1 MECNKDEALRAKN
14 LAQNKMMNN
23 DFQGARK
30 FALKAKKLFPQLDNL
45 SQMLAVC
52 DVHCAAKTNINGASK
67 DLYGILQLQTLA
79 DLPTIKKQYRKLA
92 LVLHPDKN
100 QFPGAESAFKLIG
113 EAHIILSD
121 NAKRSLYDYNYRQPA
136 VLNPQTSQF
145 WTICIFCMKKDQYNR
160 DLVNKS
166 IRCSN
171 CSKVFTAID
180 IGAWKPTHSAHAGM
194 QNVNR
199 GMNTSFQQEKA
210 KADPQRAEP
219 SFSRSANQPPQY
231 TKTEENGD
239 AETKGGKEECSTRS
253 RKRSRVSNGDE
264 VVADCSPKTRSKDK
278 QKEAPTD
285 ANLKEEE
292 DDDSEFEDDSKP
304 PVYVDV
310 PDLEFSNFDKD
321 KEEDCFAADQIWAVY
336 DTIDSMPRF
345 YAQIRKVYSSGF
357 RLRITWL
364 EADPENDLERGWAEE
379 GLPVAC
385 GRFKR
390 GATEETNDRLMFS
403 HQMAVEKGRKRF
415 SFVVYP
421 KRGEIWALFKDWDII
436 KWVCDSKSQMK
447 YNFEI
452 VEILS
457 DFDDYDGVV
466 VGYMVKVKGFVSLF
480 QKAEVDECRIPP
492 SDLFRFSHNIPSLKL
507 TGKERANVPVGS
519 FELDTAS
526 IPDDLNQF
534 ESTSD
539 TATSARGDGLD
550 ESKLVIHDFSLDK
563 QNLVFKLGQ
572 IWALGRSEN
581 TNLKCYAQIKKIES
595 GPLRLHVDLL
605 ELCSDPVRP
614 YACGIYKAASTDGRK
629 ILHQDSF
636 LYPVKAEI
644 NGKTRFNIYP
654 TKNEIWV
661 LCKQNDADAVD
672 DGGDCDIVE
681 VIENNGD
688 VIKVLFLT
696 HVCGYKSVF
705 KGGDRVVEVT
715 IAESDR
721 FLYRVPAVCLTDEQ
735 DGRLRG
741 FWELDVAEFPGNSL
755 FVHMYSQ
762 NIRVDL

>member
-1 MECNKDEALRAKN
+1 
-14 LAQNKMMNN
+14 
-23 DFQGARK
+23 
-30 FALKAKKLFPQLDNL
+30 
-45 SQMLAVC
+45 
-52 DVHCAAKTNINGASK
+52 
-67 DLYGILQLQTLA
+67 
-79 DLPTIKKQYRKLA
+79 
-92 LVLHPDKN
+92 
-100 QFPGAESAFKLIG
+100 
-113 EAHIILSD
+113 
-121 NAKRSLYDYNYRQPA
+121 
-136 VLNPQTSQF
+136 
-145 WTICIFCMKKDQYNR
+145 
-160 DLVNKS
+160 
-166 IRCSN
+166 
-171 CSKVFTAID
+171 
-180 IGAWKPTHSAHAGM
+180 
-194 QNVNR
+194 
-199 GMNTSFQQEKA
+199 MNTPFQQEKA
-210 KADPQRAEP
+210 KVDPQRAEP
-219 SFSRSANQPPQY
+219 SFSRSANQPPQC
-231 TKTEENGD
+231 TKTRDVKDGARTVENGD
-239 AETKGGKEECSTRS
+239 VKTKSGREECSKRS
-253 RKRSRVSNGDE
+253 RKRSHVSNGEE
-264 VVADCSPKTRSKDK
+264 VVADCSPKKRSKDK
-278 QKEAPTD
+278 QKEQNEARTD
-285 ANLKEEE
+285 ADLKEEEE
-292 DDDSEFEDDSKP
+292 DDDSDFEEDSK

-321 KEEDCFAADQIWAVY
+321 KEEHCFAADQIWAVY

-364 EADPENDLERGWAEE
+364 EADPENVLERDWAEE

-421 KRGEIWALFKDWDII
+421 KKGEIWALFKDWDIT
-436 KWVCDSKSQMK
+436 KWIGDSKNHMK

-457 DFDDYDGVV
+457 DFDEDNGVV

-480 QKAEVDECRIPP
+480 RKAEIAEYRIPP
-492 SDLFRFSHNIPSLKL
+492 SDLFRFSHNIPSVKL
-507 TGKERANVPVGS
+507 TGSERANVPVGS

-539 TATSARGDGLD
+539 TATSAKGDGQD
-550 ESKLVIHDFSLDK
+550 DDKESKLVIHDFSLDK
-563 QNLVFKLGQ
+563 QNLVFKVGQ

-581 TNLKCYAQIKKIES
+581 ANLKCYAQIKKIES
-595 GPLRLHVDLL
+595 DPLRLHVDLL
-605 ELCSDPVRP
+605 ELCGDPVRP
-614 YACGIYKAASTDGRK
+614 YACGIYKAVSTGGRK

-661 LCKQNDADAVD
+661 LCKQHDADADADADD

-688 VIKVLFLT
+688 AIKVLFLT
-696 HVCGYKSVF
+696 HVGGYKSVF
-705 KGGDRVVEVT
+705 KGGDRVVEVA

-741 FWELDVAEFPGNSL
+741 FWELDVAEFPGLVPS
-755 FVHMYSQ
+755 
-762 NIRVDL
+762 